1 MSIFLVLA
9 FLFFIGSLVGWCL
22 ELIFRRFFSSA
33 NPVRKWINPGFLTGP
48 YLPLY
53 GFSLCILFLLANLE
67 GYIPIQSIP
76 LRRTLL
82 FCVMALFVTLIEYFA
97 GLIFIRGMKVK
108 LWDYSRE
115 WGNFQGIIC
124 PKFSFFWAVLSAVYY
139 FLIHPYILDALRWL
153 SENLT
158 FSFCIGFFYG
168 IFVIDFAVSV
178 NLLTKLRAFAKENE
192 MVIRFEELK
201 QHIAQQM
208 EKQREH
214 RRFLFAM
221 HPHRPMTEYLKSYSE
236 RLRDEIQK
244 RKNK

>member
-33 NPVRKWINPGFLTGP
+33 NPEHKWINPGFLTGP

-214 RRFLFAM
+214 RRFFFAM

-244 RKNK
+244 RKK